1 MIFEN
6 IYTDITKAFGNLW
19 KTKQRGNSLEII
31 TPYATTN
38 NRFISVFLTQQGS
51 DYVITDGGWLKS
63 GIYDVM
69 FSEEN
74 CFLKVYFHFL
84 NALEIKEVL
93 GKNKQTYYYL
103 KTENAIDIPSKV
115 FDLAMFIQNMVSV
128 CEIEF
133 SDKKETETNERF
145 QSKVNE
151 YLKQSLDIEKLNL
164 NAFLDPNKKELKFNA
179 IFNNT
184 PSTFS
189 LINYITGS
197 SNHYYTNSIS
207 KANMLF
213 EMADNT
219 DYKSCIKQKI
229 SIIDTEAD
237 GYNEAKIASYL
248 YHLEHHT
255 KSKLVNWFEREKL
268 MIILN

>member
-1 MIFEN
+1 MIFDN

-38 NRFISVFLTQQGS
+38 NRFISVFLTKQGS
-51 DYVITDGGWLKS
+51 EFVITDGGWLKS
-63 GIYDVM
+63 GVYDVM
-69 FSEEN
+69 FSDEN

-93 GKNKQTYYYL
+93 GQNKQTYYYL
-103 KTENAIDIPSKV
+103 KTENAIDVPSKV
-115 FDLAMFIQNMVSV
+115 FDLAMFIQNMVNV

-133 SDKKETETNERF
+133 SDKKEKETKERF

-151 YLKQSLDIEKLNL
+151 YLKQSFKDKIELGSYIDK
-164 NAFLDPNKKELKFNA
+164 NKKELKFNA
-179 IFNNT
+179 IFKDT
-184 PSTFS
+184 SSSFS

-219 DYKSCIKQKI
+219 DYKDYIKQKV
-229 SIIDTEAD
+229 SIIDTEAE

-255 KSKLVNWFEREKL
+255 NSKLVNWYEKEKL
-268 MIILN
+268 MVILN

>member
-1 MIFEN
+1 MIFDN

-38 NRFISVFLTQQGS
+38 NRFISVFLTRQGS
-51 DYVITDGGWLKS
+51 EFVITDGGWLKS
-63 GIYDVM
+63 GVYDVI

-74 CFLKVYFHFL
+74 CFLKVYSHFL
-84 NALEIKEVL
+84 NAFEIKEVI
-93 GKNKQTYYYL
+93 GQNKQTYYYL
-103 KTENAIDIPSKV
+103 KTKNTIDVPSKV
-115 FDLAMFIQNMVSV
+115 FDLAMFIQNIVSV

-133 SDKKETETNERF
+133 SDKKETETKSRF

-151 YLKQSLDIEKLNL
+151 YLKQSVDIEKLKFNV
-164 NAFLDPNKKELKFNA
+164 FLDPNKKELKFNA

-184 PSTFS
+184 ASNFS

-197 SNHYYTNSIS
+197 SNYYYTNSIS

-219 DYKSCIKQKI
+219 DYKSFIKQKV
-229 SIIDTEAD
+229 SIIDTEAE
-237 GYNEAKIASYL
+237 GYNEAKIVSYL
-248 YHLEHHT
+248 NHLEHHT
-255 KSKLVNWFEREKL
+255 NSKLVNWYEKEKL
-268 MIILN
+268 MVILN